1 MMMDLKWIKVSLF
14 LSVLLFTAV
23 NGQTSSITVRAGDEA
38 TLSCGHVIKDQ
49 DQCNGTTWI
58 FSGSG
63 SRAAVTLFE
72 HGQIHNNTASK
83 SDRLSVTENCSLVIK
98 KVTVEDAGR
107 YTCRQFNRS
116 GRQQAPDAQVE
127 LSVVTMTEQKNRDHV
142 TLNCSVRTYD
152 HCRHTVKWLF
162 KDKDVNKDEKDL
174 KTSQSDCSA
183 KVTITT
189 SHFMSISNNYALF
202 KCNVT
207 DKYTGNMQLFT
218 FSLQSSD
225 DKTDFPEWAT
235 FIIVAVGLLTL
246 LMIFVVFIKWKRNK
260 ANKTQMDDKIGWS
273 LDSAVPPS
281 APETIQDTADPE
293 DGLSYVSV
301 SYTKTSNS
309 KAQGKD
315 GENDTVT
322 YTTVK
327 VHSSSAGASTDPCD
341 LYATI
346 IDPSI

>member
-1 MMMDLKWIKVSLF
+1 MVIFKWIKMSLF
-14 LSVLLFTAV
+14 LTVLLFTAAV
-23 NGQTSSITVRAGDEA
+23 NGEISYTVRVGDEV
-38 TLSCGHVIKDQ
+38 TLSCENVIEGQ
-49 DQCNGTTWI
+49 DKCDRTTWMLG
-58 FSGSG
+58 GSKN
-63 SRAAVTLFE
+63 SVTLFE
-72 HGQIHNNTASK
+72 HGQIHKDAASQ

-98 KVTVEDAGR
+98 KVTVEDVGH
-107 YTCRQFNRS
+107 YGCRQFNRS
-116 GRQQAPDAQVE
+116 GRQQGPDAHVF
-127 LSVVTMTEQKNRDHV
+127 LFVVSMTEQKNRDQV

-152 HCRHTVKWLF
+152 HCRHTVKWLYEG
-162 KDKDVNKDEKDL
+162 KDLDKDL
-174 KTSQSDCSA
+174 KTSQSGCSA
-183 KVTITT
+183 NVTITT
-189 SHFMSISNNYALF
+189 SRLITNHNLF